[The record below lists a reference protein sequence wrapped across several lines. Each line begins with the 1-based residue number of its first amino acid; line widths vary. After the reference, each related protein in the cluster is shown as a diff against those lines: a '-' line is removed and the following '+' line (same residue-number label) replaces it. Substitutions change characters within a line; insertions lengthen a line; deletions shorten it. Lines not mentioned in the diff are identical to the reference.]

1 MTCRLHISYIQQ
13 VLASHIRWAIFMES
27 LTEAAIEAALKTGAS
42 FADVRIENTT
52 TTIIE
57 ITDGVSKRSM
67 ASHLKGAGIR
77 AFIDGA
83 WAFAQTTD
91 LTPAG
96 MRDTGTSVAK
106 LALATREKVSEHFEI
121 DGPTFT
127 GTHKLLVKTHFD
139 DVSIEE
145 KIAYAKSI
153 DDQARDYDSR
163 IINTTTIYGD
173 LWSELFVANSLGTSI
188 YIENSLP
195 IIVSVPTAK
204 EGASR
209 QRAHLSIGAKGGYET
224 MEKEGPW
231 QIGESAA
238 KRAIELLSSVAAK
251 GGTYDVILNPILNGV
266 MVHEA
271 FGHACE
277 ADNWP
282 AHTTVLEDKIGKNVG
297 PVHLNISDDPTL
309 KGQRGTF
316 EYDWEGTKTVKRHL
330 VKDGI
335 LTDLLHSLETSSR
348 LGMPPNGA
356 ARAQSFMHSPIPRMS
371 NTFMEPGDWDVDELI
386 ADTKEGLMLCDF
398 NYGYTNTAKGQFM
411 FQAKYGYIV
420 TNGELGQMVRDVSIA
435 GNILEILAK
444 VDAIGSDLKLDA
456 GTCGKSG
463 QTIPDNAGGPHTRIL
478 QVPVGGM

>member
-1 MTCRLHISYIQQ
+1 
-13 VLASHIRWAIFMES
+13 MES

-91 LTPAG
+91 LTTTG
-96 MRDTGTSVAK
+96 MRDTGISVAK
-106 LALATREKVSEHFEI
+106 LALATHEKVSDHFEI

-127 GTHKLLVKTHFD
+127 GKHKASVKTHFD

-145 KIAYAKSI
+145 KIAFVKSI
-153 DDQARDYDSR
+153 DDQARLYDSR
-163 IINTTTIYGD
+163 IINTKTIYGD
-173 LWSELFVANSLGTSI
+173 LWSELFIANSLGTSI

-204 EGASR
+204 DGASR
-209 QRAHLSIGAKGGYET
+209 QRAHLSIGSKGGYET
-224 MEKEGPW
+224 MEKEGPQ

-238 KRAIELLSSVAAK
+238 KRAIELLSSVSAK

-282 AHTTVLEDKIGKNVG
+282 AHTTVLEDKIGKSVG
-297 PVHLNISDDPTL
+297 PEHLNISDDPTL
-309 KGQRGTF
+309 KGLRGTF

-330 VKDGI
+330 VNDGI

-356 ARAQSFMHSPIPRMS
+356 ARAQSFMHSPLPRMS
-371 NTFMEPGDWDVDELI
+371 NTFMEPGDWDVDEMI

-411 FQAKYGYIV
+411 FQAKHGYLI
-420 TNGELGQMVRDVSIA
+420 TNGEIGQMVRDVSIA
-435 GNILEILAK
+435 GNILEILSK
-444 VDAIGSDLKLDA
+444 IDAIGNDLELDA

-463 QTIPDNAGGPHTRIL
+463 QYIPDNAGGPHTRIL